1 MLLKDALDIADTRA
15 ERDSI
20 MNYAVDRS
28 TVKSFSISGLRF
40 DVRSANPKPWDP
52 ANFTFNFSFNKRNDR
67 NPTTQY
73 QYVNDYRGS
82 FQYQWNPFVKGV
94 KPFGW
99 IGSRLRNLRFLSEL
113 ELNYLPANISFIT
126 TMSRYYYES
135 QTRSEVDRDFTL
147 PVSVSK
153 NFLWDRQ
160 LNLTWNLTNRLS
172 FTFISNTSARID
184 EPMGAVNRKLF
195 PDRYREWRDTVIHSI
210 MHLGTPWAYNQS
222 FVASYRA
229 PFNRIPVLDFMS
241 GTLSYNAV
249 YRWNRGAEIDG
260 VDIGNTINSQASWNV
275 DGRINIEGL
284 YNKFDYLKRVNRRFS
299 SSSRGNAAPVRA
311 KRYERTFKLS
321 ADTSIVIRH
330 NLRNNKVRVT
340 ATTLDGKPY
349 RVRTKVLDRNRVEVL
364 SRGDQ
369 NLKFTVTEVIDNRR
383 TTWSD
388 IGEHATRFAM
398 MLRGVNV
405 RFRSTGSLSV
415 PLFNPEIGNVFGQSR
430 SYGPMAPGLDFAF
443 GFVNENYVNKAKERG
458 WLLCDDGQTSPAIWS
473 RTSEVTFEIDL
484 EPIRGLK
491 IKLTNNRTDN
501 RTNQIQFM
509 YDDMPV
515 TRTGSY
521 TKTHCAIATSLH
533 RFKAI
538 DGYHSDAFDRF
549 LENIPVVAGR
559 VEARYA
565 GLRYPMGGF
574 MKDNPVAGRVFDP
587 SVAGVNHSSSD
598 VLIPA
603 FLAAYTGVDA
613 RKIYLN
619 PFPSLAHVLPNW
631 RVTYD
636 GLIRIGSLDRWFKAV
651 TLTHAYQCTYTVGS
665 YSSFLDWMS
674 VDGDLGFTRD
684 ELTGQPVPSSPYNI
698 SSVSITERFAPLLGI
713 QVTLNNDLRISAE
726 YRDGRTL
733 TLNSDAGQLVEA
745 CSNNVTVGVSY
756 KIVGFNTVLR
766 LRGSGH
772 GISND
777 LTVNADFSY
786 QQNQALIRR
795 IETDYTQATSG
806 TRTIGFNI
814 SANYVLNRRVT
825 LGAFIDRQVNTP
837 LISSSAYPTSTG
849 SYGVTLNLSLDR

>member
-1 MLLKDALDIADTRA
+1 M
-15 ERDSI
+15 
-20 MNYAVDRS
+20 
-28 TVKSFSISGLRF
+28 
-40 DVRSANPKPWDP
+40 
-52 ANFTFNFSFNKRNDR
+52 
-67 NPTTQY
+67 
-73 QYVNDYRGS
+73 
-82 FQYQWNPFVKGV
+82 
-94 KPFGW
+94 
-99 IGSRLRNLRFLSEL
+99 
-113 ELNYLPANISFIT
+113 
-126 TMSRYYYES
+126 
-135 QTRSEVDRDFTL
+135 
-147 PVSVSK
+147 
-153 NFLWDRQ
+153 
-160 LNLTWNLTNRLS
+160 
-172 FTFISNTSARID
+172 
-184 EPMGAVNRKLF
+184 
-195 PDRYREWRDTVIHSI
+195 
-210 MHLGTPWAYNQS
+210 
-222 FVASYRA
+222 
-229 PFNRIPVLDFMS
+229 
-241 GTLSYNAV
+241 
-249 YRWNRGAEIDG
+249 
-260 VDIGNTINSQASWNV
+260 
-275 DGRINIEGL
+275 
-284 YNKFDYLKRVNRRFS
+284 
-299 SSSRGNAAPVRA
+299 
-311 KRYERTFKLS
+311 
-321 ADTSIVIRH
+321 
-330 NLRNNKVRVT
+330 
-340 ATTLDGKPY
+340 
-349 RVRTKVLDRNRVEVL
+349 
-364 SRGDQ
+364 
-369 NLKFTVTEVIDNRR
+369 
-383 TTWSD
+383 
-388 IGEHATRFAM
+388 
-398 MLRGVNV
+398 
-405 RFRSTGSLSV
+405 
-415 PLFNPEIGNVFGQSR
+415 
-430 SYGPMAPGLDFAF
+430 
-443 GFVNENYVNKAKERG
+443 NKAKERG

-651 TLTHAYQCTYTVGS
+651 TLSHAYQCTYTVGS

-713 QVTLNNDLRISAE
+713 QVTLKNDLRISAE

-745 CSNNVTVGVSY
+745 CSNNVTVGVGY